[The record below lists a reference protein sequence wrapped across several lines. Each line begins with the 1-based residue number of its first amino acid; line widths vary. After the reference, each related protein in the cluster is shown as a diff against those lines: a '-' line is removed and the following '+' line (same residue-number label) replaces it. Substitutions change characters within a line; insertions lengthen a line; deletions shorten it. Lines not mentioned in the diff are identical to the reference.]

1 MSIKRWHWKEFAVEG
16 EAMRKT
22 FRFGK
27 HIVLNTVWQMTKDQT
42 KQRADRTIR
51 VIEGTEMIGGR
62 WCVVKRQITNDW
74 MQVVTSMVH
83 YVVY

>member
-1 MSIKRWHWKEFAVEG
+1 
-16 EAMRKT
+16 MRKT

-62 WCVVKRQITNDW
+62 
-74 MQVVTSMVH
+74 
-83 YVVY
+83 